1 MSHATKS
8 LAKILATLALTV
20 LFGASAVLP
29 ASSTQLDTSA
39 VEGLLS
45 HSTANLGFPFS
56 GWDVDVVPY
65 GSNPRVLDVS
75 FNSPLLRQ
83 RVTNRVYLPDS
94 YTAAGSSSAVLY
106 YLHGTVLT
114 PLDNP
119 VTKPI
124 TDNEALLKAVGQGG
138 GAWQTDIFDFGSQLS
153 RAHFLVVS
161 PDSSATNSVCETC
174 AWIDG
179 RDDIVPNLPPLTATT
194 MPADSFLHQE
204 LYPLIQTLFNV
215 RSDRGGRG
223 VAGFSMGAISAYLQ
237 DMLHPDD
244 YAFAASVSGALDVVN
259 DPLTQTIWDVNRYL
273 LDQGYGTA
281 ITNPV
286 EWHGFNPID
295 IASNLA
301 GTDTTILS
309 SGGDGCLPLTSLLAP
324 DCVRLPAL
332 TNPLAAATETL
343 LAQQFPRYNGFL
355 STFGVQE
362 TRVRYPGVHGAN
374 NHLVYSHDIVPLANS
389 VFTRATTATPA
400 QFSYRTAIPHFTIW
414 GYDITVTRTTAEFLD
429 LTGARV
435 DGRQLVLHGSGVAE
449 IRFPAAFQ
457 PGHSYQV
464 DASASGSA
472 QTQTVVA
479 DSAGRVTAHI
489 PLPGASTA
497 VTVSVQG

>member
-1 MSHATKS
+1 MMSHATKS
-8 LAKILATLALTV
+8 LPKVLATLALTV
-20 LFGASAVLP
+20 LLGTSAVQP
-29 ASSTQLDTSA
+29 ASSSQLNDSA
-39 VEGLLS
+39 AEAPLS
-45 HSTANLGFPFS
+45 HSPASLGAPFD
-56 GWDVDVVPY
+56 GWDVDVVPH

-83 RVTNRVYLPDS
+83 RVTNRVYIPDS
-94 YTAAGSSSAVLY
+94 YTTTGSPSAVLY

-138 GAWQTDIFDFGSQLS
+138 GAWQTDIFDFDSQLS
-153 RAHFLVVS
+153 RSHFLVVS
-161 PDSSATNSVCETC
+161 PDSSATRSVCETC

-179 RDDIVPNLPPLTATT
+179 RGDLVPNIPPLTATT

-204 LYPLIQTLFNV
+204 LYPLIQTLFNA

-223 VAGFSMGAISAYLQ
+223 IAGFSMGAISAYLQ
-237 DMLHPDD
+237 VMLHPDD

-295 IASNLA
+295 IAGNLA

-309 SGGDGCLPLTSLLAP
+309 SGGDGCLPLSSLLAP

-343 LAQQFPRYNGFL
+343 LAQQFPRYDNFL
-355 STFGVQE
+355 STLGVRE

-389 VFTRATTATPA
+389 VFTRATATPA
-400 QFSYRTAIPHFTIW
+400 QVSYRTAIPHFTVW
-414 GYDITVTRTTAEFLD
+414 GYDVTVARAGAQFLD
-429 LTGARV
+429 LTGARL
-435 DGRQLVLHGSGVAE
+435 DGRQLVLRGSGEAE
-449 IRFPAAFQ
+449 IRFPAAFEA
-457 PGHSYQV
+457 GRGYQV
-464 DASASGSA
+464 DESASGSVQA
-472 QTQTVVA
+472 HTVVA
-479 DSAGRVTAHI
+479 DSAGRLALHV
-489 PLPGASTA
+489 PLPGADA
-497 VTVSVQG
+497 PVTVSVRG